1 MRYIFL
7 IPIIVCGAFVVWH
20 TLLPVNYSTK
30 SGHASASLNTLVFY
44 LVCAFF
50 YLVFSKVRRKELVF
64 LVIYSVIV
72 IGFVL
77 RLISTLHQ

>member
-7 IPIIVCGAFVVWH
+7 ILIIAYGAFVAWH
-20 TLLPVNYSTK
+20 TLLPVHYPTS
-30 SGHASASLNTLVFY
+30 SGHASAILNTLVFY
-44 LVCAFF
+44 LICAFF
-50 YLVFSKVRRKELVF
+50 YHVVSKVTRKELVF